1 MEAVAA
7 IPIAI
12 PLRTPTASP
21 QHARTMLR
29 EVSRAQVRCSVCV
42 VRNKCL
48 AADLDEDATRALDAL
63 AKTRIRLR
71 KGDTLYRAGASFTAL
86 YAIRSGSLKT
96 VLLAED
102 GRDQVAGYHMPG
114 ELVGLDGIAN
124 DTHECQAI
132 ALEDSEVCALPFEQ
146 VEQIARE
153 CAPFQ
158 HNLHR
163 YLSREIARQR
173 ALMLLLG
180 TMRADQR
187 LAAFLLDLSERYQAR
202 GYSPSEFILRMTR
215 EEIGSYL
222 GLKLE
227 TVSRLL
233 SRLQQ
238 EGLIQVQGRVVKLL
252 ERTGLKEL
260 VGQSS

>member
-1 MEAVAA
+1 MEAAVAA
-7 IPIAI
+7 LPIAM
-12 PLRTPTASP
+12 PLRMN
-21 QHARTMLR
+21 TMSRSRAILR
-29 EVSRAQVRCSVCV
+29 DVSRSQALCSACNH
-42 VRNKCL
+42 RDKCL
-48 AADLDEDATRALDAL
+48 TDDTDSSGAKQIDELVTM
-63 AKTRIRLR
+63 RIRLR
-71 KGDTLYRAGASFTAL
+71 KGDTLYRAGAPFAAL

-96 VLLAED
+96 ILLAED

-114 ELVGLDGIAN
+114 EVVGLDGIGN
-124 DTHECQAI
+124 DVHECQAV
-132 ALEDSEVCALPFEQ
+132 ALEDSEVCTLPFDRIEE
-146 VEQIARE
+146 VARE
-153 CAPFQ
+153 YAAFQ
-158 HNLHR
+158 HKVHR
-163 YLSREIARQR
+163 HLSREIARQR
-173 ALMLLLG
+173 SLMLLLG

-202 GYSPSEFILRMTR
+202 GYSSSEFILRMTR

-252 ERTGLKEL
+252 ERSALKQL
-260 VGQSS
+260 VGQTA

>member
-1 MEAVAA
+1 MDAAVAA
-7 IPIAI
+7 AMPIAI
-12 PLRTPTASP
+12 PLRTTMMPR
-21 QHARTMLR
+21 ARAMLR
-29 EVSRAQVRCSVCV
+29 DVSRSHTLCSACGVRD
-42 VRNKCL
+42 KCL
-48 AADLDEDATRALDAL
+48 SADLDAAT
-63 AKTRIRLR
+63 AKKVDELVTTRIRLR

-114 ELVGLDGIAN
+114 ELLGLDGIGN
-124 DTHECQAI
+124 EVHECQAI
-132 ALEDSEVCALPFEQ
+132 ALEDSEVCALPFDRIEHT
-146 VEQIARE
+146 ARDFP
-153 CAPFQ
+153 AFQ
-158 HNLHR
+158 HNVHR
-163 YLSREIARQR
+163 SLSKEIARQR
-173 ALMLLLG
+173 SLMLLLG

-187 LAAFLLDLSERYQAR
+187 LAAFLLDLSQRYQAR
-202 GYSPSEFILRMTR
+202 GYSSSEFILRMTR

-252 ERTGLKEL
+252 ERTALKQL
-260 VGQSS
+260 VGQSA

>member
-1 MEAVAA
+1 MEAALALPV
-7 IPIAI
+7 AI
-12 PLRTPTASP
+12 PLRNHVLSRSRAV
-21 QHARTMLR
+21 LR
-29 EVSRAQVRCSVCV
+29 DVSRSQALCSACQVRD
-42 VRNKCL
+42 KCL
-48 AADLDEDATRALDAL
+48 SEGLDAAT
-63 AKTRIRLR
+63 AKRVDELVTTRLRLR
-71 KGDTLYRAGASFTAL
+71 KGDTLYRAGASFSAL

-114 ELVGLDGIAN
+114 ELVGLDGIGN
-124 DTHECQAI
+124 DVHECQAV
-132 ALEDSEVCALPFEQ
+132 ALEDSEVCVLPFERIEQ
-146 VEQIARE
+146 VARE
-153 CAPFQ
+153 YPAFQ
-158 HNLHR
+158 HNVHR
-163 YLSREIARQR
+163 NLSREIGRQR
-173 ALMLLLG
+173 SLMLLLG

-187 LAAFLLDLSERYQAR
+187 LAAFLLDLSERYHAR
-202 GYSPSEFILRMTR
+202 GYSSSEFILRMTR

-252 ERTGLKEL
+252 ERTALKEL
-260 VGQSS
+260 VGQSA